1 MSLLFYHGH
10 DCDKSVVTVIFSSMT
25 VIFVCVT
32 VIFSILTV
40 IYYILTVILGIL
52 TEMRLLMT
60 VILTSVT
67 VMPLIYDCDA
77 DVLSKSDILLY
88 NPKLPKLANDAVED
102 FGYCWNA

>member
-1 MSLLFYHGH
+1 M
-10 DCDKSVVTVIFSSMT
+10 
-25 VIFVCVT
+25 T

-40 IYYILTVILGIL
+40 VYYILTVILGIL

-67 VMPLIYDCDA
+67 VMPLICDCDA
-77 DVLSKSDILLY
+77 DVLSKSDILLHNQNY
-88 NPKLPKLANDAVED
+88 PKLANGVIED